1 MPDERAMTASSTP
14 TLTPAPGTPA
24 VPRFDRKFIEEH
36 RIFERYLDGQLPPKG
51 AREFEVWCRAHPDF
65 LEEKK
70 LTERSRLS
78 LALLEASGRPVDLSE
93 PALPWWKT
101 IYVPIGLGVVAL
113 LSLAALLALFSK
125 YITQNGELD
134 RARTLAS
141 QGGLSAPSGER
152 SLRLTP
158 DRAPGIGSA
167 SVKLSHGAAQLIE
180 LHIDMQYSRETQ
192 FRVFVD
198 KRDQGRALV
207 IDRVLKDSNNE
218 LKIAF
223 NASGLAA
230 GFYDVRIEALPARG
244 DPIPEGWLVL
254 DVT

>member
-1 MPDERAMTASSTP
+1 MTANSTP
-14 TLTPAPGTPA
+14 ALTPAPGTPA

-36 RIFERYLDGQLPPKG
+36 RIFERYLEDQLPAKG
-51 AREFEVWCRAHPDF
+51 AREFEVWCRANPDF

-70 LTERSRLS
+70 LGERSRLS

-93 PALPWWKT
+93 PSLPWWKT
-101 IYVPIGLGVVAL
+101 VYVPIGLGVLAL
-113 LSLAALLALFSK
+113 ISLAALLALFSK
-125 YITQNGELD
+125 YIMLNGELD

-141 QGGLSAPSGER
+141 QGALSAPSAER
-152 SLRLTP
+152 SLRVTP
-158 DRAPGIGSA
+158 DRASGIGAA
-167 SVKLSHGAAQLIE
+167 SVKLSRGAAQLIE
-180 LHIDMQYSRETQ
+180 LHIDMEYSRETQ

-254 DVT
+254 DVS

>member
-1 MPDERAMTASSTP
+1 MTSSTP
-14 TLTPAPGTPA
+14 ALTPAPGTPA

-36 RIFERYLDGQLPPKG
+36 RIFERYLDGQLPAKG
-51 AREFEVWCRAHPDF
+51 AREFEVWCRANPEF

-70 LTERSRLS
+70 LLERSRLS
-78 LALLEASGRPVDLSE
+78 LALLDASGRPVDLSE
-93 PALPWWKT
+93 PSLPWWKT
-101 IYVPIGLGVVAL
+101 VYVPIGLGVLAL

-125 YITQNGELD
+125 YIMLNGELD

-141 QGGLSAPSGER
+141 QGALTAPATER

-158 DRAPGIGSA
+158 DRAQGIGSA
-167 SVKLSHGAAQLIE
+167 RVKLSRGAAQLIE
-180 LHIDMQYSRETQ
+180 LHIDMAYSRENQ

-218 LKIAF
+218 LKISF

-230 GFYDVRIEALPARG
+230 GLYDIRIEALPARG
-244 DPIPEGWLVL
+244 DPVAEGWLVL
-254 DVT
+254 DVS